1 MTSDTTM
8 ILNLTFVGTL
18 MIAALL
24 AALVLFAGC
33 MALVFTGLGRLV
45 YLGATRLIGAGRT
58 LGGRVVAARQTSGH
72 QTSHDDADAPAPAAV
87 TSSAARDSSER
98 VPAPSSSTAAAAS
111 GTTTANGKS
120 GLIPS
125 WRKPAGPAAE
135 PAVDAAS
142 TEKAAPS
149 VTVKLSEPETPPA
162 ERAGLRAE
170 ADPEQTQATRTE
182 PALAVTPVVTPAG
195 GPRPA
200 KKAAPK
206 SSGRSAPRPTDS
218 ARNTVPGILR
228 PSQDPEEQHAKGA

>member
-72 QTSHDDADAPAPAAV
+72 QTSHDDAPSPAAV

-125 WRKPAGPAAE
+125 WRKPAGPAPE
-135 PAVDAAS
+135 PAGDAAS
-142 TEKAAPS
+142 TERAAPS

-170 ADPEQTQATRTE
+170 ADPEQAQETRPE

-206 SSGRSAPRPTDS
+206 SSGRSVPRPNDS

-228 PSQDPEEQHAKGA
+228 PAQDPEEQHAKGA

>member
-18 MIAALL
+18 MIAAFL

-33 MALVFTGLGRLV
+33 MALAFTGLGRLV

-58 LGGRVVAARQTSGH
+58 LSGRVVAARQTSH
-72 QTSHDDADAPAPAAV
+72 DADAPTPAAV
-87 TSSAARDSSER
+87 TSTAARDSSER
-98 VPAPSSSTAAAAS
+98 VPAPSSSNAAAAS

-135 PAVDAAS
+135 PAGDAAS

-170 ADPEQTQATRTE
+170 AVPEQVQETRPE

-195 GPRPA
+195 GPRTA
-200 KKAAPK
+200 KTAAPK
-206 SSGRSAPRPTDS
+206 SSGRSAPRPTDA

-228 PSQDPEEQHAKGA
+228 PAQDPEEQHAKGA

>member
-18 MIAALL
+18 MIAAFL
-24 AALVLFAGC
+24 AALVLFVGC

-45 YLGATRLIGAGRT
+45 YLGAIRLIGAGRT
-58 LGGRVVAARQTSGH
+58 LGGRVVAARQTP
-72 QTSHDDADAPAPAAV
+72 HDDAPAPAAV

-98 VPAPSSSTAAAAS
+98 VPAPSPSTAAAAP

-125 WRKPAGPAAE
+125 WRKPAGPASE
-135 PAVDAAS
+135 PAGDAAS

-149 VTVKLSEPETPPA
+149 VTVKLSEPETPPV

-170 ADPEQTQATRTE
+170 ADPEQAQEARPE
-182 PALAVTPVVTPAG
+182 PALAVTPVVTPAS

-200 KKAAPK
+200 KKTTPK
-206 SSGRSAPRPTDS
+206 SSGRSAPRPNDA

-228 PSQDPEEQHAKGA
+228 PAQDPEEQHAKGA